1 MKRGRSLIHVDDR
14 PRASIYQSVLSSAV
28 EPALWSPAERRLA
41 EMLFFSLW
49 PNGGG
54 FTSIEEGIRSLR
66 SNNVATD
73 ELSTIVDLGFE
84 NARRSTLELAG
95 DLAGVPLQVHG
106 RYRREEV
113 LAALGD
119 ASIAKPPINFREG
132 VLWVPEINTDAFF
145 IQLKNSE
152 AAFSPT
158 TMYRDYPISP
168 TLFHWESQS
177 RTTAASPTGQRY
189 LNGTSNILLFVRETS
204 VDEYGTGA
212 PYLFLGRAT
221 YVKHEG
227 ERPIAITWKLETPM
241 PIDFFTAAKV
251 VAS

>member
-1 MKRGRSLIHVDDR
+1 
-14 PRASIYQSVLSSAV
+14 
-28 EPALWSPAERRLA
+28 
-41 EMLFFSLW
+41 
-49 PNGGG
+49 
-54 FTSIEEGIRSLR
+54 
-66 SNNVATD
+66 
-73 ELSTIVDLGFE
+73 VDLGFE
-84 NARRSTLELAG
+84 KARRTTLELSG

-106 RYRREEV
+106 RYRCEEV

-119 ASIAKPPINFREG
+119 ASLAKPPINFREG

-145 IQLKNSE
+145 IQLKKSE

-158 TMYRDYPISP
+158 TMYHDYPISP

-177 RTTAASPTGQRY
+177 RTTVASPTGQRY
-189 LNGTSNILLFVRETS
+189 LYCTSNVLLFVRETA

-212 PYLFLGRAT
+212 PYLFLGQAT

-227 ERPIAITWKLETPM
+227 ERPIAITWKLKRPM
-241 PIDFFTAAKV
+241 PIDFFAAAKV